1 MERHGKGKTEMT
13 DQIAAE
19 LNCADWLITN
29 VVEHSGYVWF
39 NLNGAAYSA
48 KLSRGKFLEKNM
60 RRD

>member
-1 MERHGKGKTEMT
+1 MT
-13 DQIAAE
+13 SQIAAA
-19 LNCADWLITN
+19 LNCPEALIAN

-39 NLNGAAYSA
+39 DLNGAAYSA

>member
-1 MERHGKGKTEMT
+1 MT
-13 DQIAAE
+13 NQIATA
-19 LNCADWLITN
+19 LQCATSLIAN

-39 NLNGAAYSA
+39 DLNGVAYSA